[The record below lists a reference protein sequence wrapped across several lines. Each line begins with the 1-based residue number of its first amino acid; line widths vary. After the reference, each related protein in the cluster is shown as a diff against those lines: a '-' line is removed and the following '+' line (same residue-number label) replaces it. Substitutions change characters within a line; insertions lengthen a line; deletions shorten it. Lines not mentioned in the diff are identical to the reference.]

1 MELKIEAINPSPHPS
16 VIGLTGEY
24 LIIFINT
31 LYVYSRY
38 CSEIRCKCT
47 AYYCDK
53 DWALIEISIYY
64 SQINYRE
71 SNLVMVQ

>member
-31 LYVYSRY
+31 LHIPGTVQKLDVNVQHTTV
-38 CSEIRCKCT
+38 IR
-47 AYYCDK
+47 
-53 DWALIEISIYY
+53 IE
-64 SQINYRE
+64 
-71 SNLVMVQ
+71 L